1 MKNYL
6 LLFLS
11 TIFMTSAAFGQG
23 TISGTVNDVNGKSVD
38 FANILLLNAKD
49 STLAK
54 GFVSDSTGQYL
65 FENIPNGDYLI
76 NASMIGYATI
86 YSVPFTISPT
96 RSSFEVPMLTLSE
109 AGLDV
114 GEVTVTAEKPFI
126 EMRADK
132 LVVNVGSSAVLAGN
146 TALEVLRKSPGVT
159 VDNDDNITLKGR
171 QGVMVQ
177 MNGKQTYL
185 STEEV
190 ARMLESMPASSIESI
205 EIINNPSA
213 KYDAAGNAGIIN
225 IILKKD
231 KNLGFNGSIRV
242 GGGLGLYEA
251 PFGPFHKANGNVR
264 FNYRQKKFN
273 VFGSYNYWGSK
284 GFNTTNITRNIPF
297 NNEVSTFAQ
306 ENLRFNQGNSNEYQ
320 FGTDFFVSDKTTIGV
335 LANGR
340 FGTWNNT
347 NDTTGSITR
356 ITGYNPNNFS
366 NIISGSESENS
377 WLSLTLNANIKH
389 EFSKGKTLSF
399 DADYSNFGNKS
410 NADYFNSFLD
420 AEMLLVDDNPLQ
432 SDNRSDVSIQA
443 IKADYTHPIN
453 DKINLETGAK
463 ASLVKTDN
471 DVTFYMKDGNDWV
484 VDSSQTNNFIYQEDI
499 YAAYVNFNAKVG
511 KFSIQGGLRGEY
523 TNSLGESVTLDTSV
537 ARGYMNWFPSIS
549 VSHDLAKNH
558 SLSYSYSRRIDRPT
572 YQDLNPFVFFL
583 DQYTFERGNP
593 LLQPQ
598 FTNSVALTYGYM
610 NAAYLTFNYSRTTDA
625 MTEIIRQDDSLQ
637 VTFQT
642 EENLAQFDNFS
653 INLSTPIPVT
663 KWWMM
668 RVNFTTFYNK
678 FYSEYSDASVI
689 DRESWAA
696 NAYWSNNFTINKKIR
711 AELSA
716 NYQSAMNYGIID
728 MAAQWG
734 VDAGFNMPILD
745 GKGRLSFNVND
756 IFNTRRFGGS
766 IQQDNI
772 DAVIDN
778 KWESRRVFV
787 SFSYNFGNN
796 DVKPNR
802 RRRTATADEQNRVD
816 SGN

>member
-6 LLFLS
+6 LLFLT
-11 TIFMTSAAFGQG
+11 TIFLASTTYGQG
-23 TISGTVNDVNGKSVD
+23 RVSGTINDSNGKSID
-38 FANILLLNAKD
+38 YANVLLLNAKD

-54 GFVSDSTGQYL
+54 GSITDSTGQYL
-65 FENIPNGDYLI
+65 FENIANGDYLI
-76 NASMIGYATI
+76 NASMIGYAAV
-86 YSVPFTISPT
+86 YSIPFTLNPT
-96 RSSFEVPMLTLSE
+96 RSSFEVPSLTLSE
-109 AGLDV
+109 ASVDMGQ
-114 GEVTVTAEKPFI
+114 VTVTAEKPFI

-159 VDNDDNITLKGR
+159 VDNNDNITLKGR

-225 IILKKD
+225 IVLKKD
-231 KNLGFNGSIRV
+231 KNLGFNGNIRV
-242 GGGLGLYEA
+242 GGGLGLYNGD
-251 PFGPFHKANGNVR
+251 FGPFHKANGNIR
-264 FNYRQKKFN
+264 FNYRQKKYN
-273 VFGSYNYWGSK
+273 VFGSYNYWTSK
-284 GFNTTNITRNIPF
+284 GFNINKITRDIPF
-297 NNEVSTFAQ
+297 NNEISTFSQ
-306 ENLRFNQGNSNEYQ
+306 ESMRYNQGNSQQYQ
-320 FGTDFFVSDKTTIGV
+320 LGTDYFITDKTTVGV
-335 LANGR
+335 LVNGR
-340 FGTWNNT
+340 FGTWNNRV
-347 NDTTGSITR
+347 DTARSITR
-356 ITGYNPNNFS
+356 ITGYNPNSFS
-366 NIISGSESENS
+366 NIISGTESQNN
-377 WLSLTLNANIKH
+377 WLSYTLNANMKH
-389 EFSKGKTLSF
+389 EFEKGKTLSF
-399 DADYSNFGNKS
+399 DMDYSNFANDS
-410 NADYFNSFLD
+410 EADYINSFLD
-420 AEMLLVDDNPLQ
+420 SEMVLVDENPLQ
-432 SDNRSDVSIQA
+432 STNRSDVIIQA
-443 IKADYTHPIN
+443 AKIDYTHSIS
-453 DKINLETGAK
+453 DKFNIETGAK

-471 DVTFYMKDGNDWV
+471 EVTFYKKDNENWV
-484 VDSSQTNNFIYQEDI
+484 VDSTQTNNFIYQEDI
-499 YAAYVNFNAKVG
+499 YAAYLNFNATIG

-549 VSHDLAKNH
+549 VSHELAKNH

-598 FTNSVALTYGYM
+598 FTNSLSLTYGYM

-642 EENLAQFDNFS
+642 EENIAQFDNFS

-668 RVNFTTFYNK
+668 RVNLTTFYNK

-711 AELSA
+711 AEVSA

-734 VDAGFNMPILD
+734 VDAGFNMSVLD

-756 IFNTRRFGGS
+756 IFNTRQFGGI
-766 IQQDNI
+766 IQQENI
-772 DAVIDN
+772 DANINN
-778 KWESRRVFV
+778 KWESRRLFV

-802 RRRTATADEQNRVD
+802 RRKTATADEQNRV
-816 SGN
+816 SQ